1 MKGRSLKSL
10 QASAIRLRRGGLLAI
25 GGSPPTG
32 PWLGMHFDL
41 LVLAAKE
48 VQPPSWKF
56 PGLRV
61 IHVPL
66 ADGLHELPMEQHLA
80 VLAASREVAKTL
92 AAGKS
97 VLVTCQAGLNRS
109 ALIATL
115 ALMRLGYSPNKA
127 TALVRRLR
135 TGALNNPRF
144 VATVRA
150 AQGKL
155 TRVR

>member
-1 MKGRSLKSL
+1 MKGHSLKSL

-25 GGSPPTG
+25 GGKPPTG

-48 VQPPSWKF
+48 VQPPSSKF

-66 ADGLHELPMEQHLA
+66 ADGLRDLPPDQHLA

-97 VLVTCQAGLNRS
+97 VLVTCEVGLNRS
-109 ALIATL
+109 ALIASL
-115 ALMRLGYSPNKA
+115 ALMRFGYSPERA
-127 TALVRRLR
+127 MALVRRLR
-135 TGALNNPRF
+135 FGALNNPRF
-144 VATVRA
+144 VSAVRRA
-150 AQGKL
+150 RGKL